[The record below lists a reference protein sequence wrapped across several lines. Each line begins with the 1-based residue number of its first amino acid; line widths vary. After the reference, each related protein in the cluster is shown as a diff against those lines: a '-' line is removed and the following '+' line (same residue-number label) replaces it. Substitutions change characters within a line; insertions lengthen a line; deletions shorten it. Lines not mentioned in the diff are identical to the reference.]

1 MFLILYIPFFEISEL
16 CMLVTTIL
24 ALEWIEFGVNGVV
37 GSVTIKETQ
46 RVLNPGGFVQELRLF
61 IASTAAAEAAT
72 ITSSSMAATE

>member
-37 GSVTIKETQ
+37 ARVTVLKQKAQ
-46 RVLNPGGFVQELRLF
+46 R
-61 IASTAAAEAAT
+61 I
-72 ITSSSMAATE
+72 

>member
-61 IASTAAAEAAT
+61 IAFSSFTTEADST
-72 ITSSSMAATE
+72 ITSSSAE